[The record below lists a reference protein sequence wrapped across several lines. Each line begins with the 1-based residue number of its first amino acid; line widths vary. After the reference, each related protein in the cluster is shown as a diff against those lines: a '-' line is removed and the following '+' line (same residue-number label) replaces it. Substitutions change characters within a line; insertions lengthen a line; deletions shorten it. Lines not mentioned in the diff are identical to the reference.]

1 MGNGPKFQQSQ
12 SNVYRDFSALKYIF
26 VYRTTP
32 SFGSNKKNTSVS
44 IFKNYWIAIF
54 YYENVQIR
62 RKVARIVRQN
72 LYTS

>member
-12 SNVYRDFSALKYIF
+12 SNVYRDFSALKYTS
-26 VYRTTP
+26 VYRTMP
-32 SFGSNKKNTSVS
+32 SFGSNKKTASVS

-54 YYENVQIR
+54 YYENVQMH